1 MSDGADTGAEA
12 SARPTSPTTDVPAID
27 VPGIDPL
34 LAALDDSQRVVAEA
48 LIGPVCVLAG
58 AGTGKTR
65 AITHRIAYGVASG
78 SYDPRRVM
86 ALTFTA
92 RAAAELR
99 GRLHTLG
106 AGAVQARTFHAAAL
120 AQLGHFWP
128 LVVGGPAP
136 RVLEYKGRLL
146 GQAAERV
153 KLRVDTPTLRDVAAE
168 IEWRKV
174 QLLSPDEYAQR
185 LPSRGTPGS
194 LSIDQHLALM
204 QAYEQLK
211 DERRSLDFEDVLLT
225 TAGMIESE
233 PSVAM
238 HVREQYRHFI
248 VDEYQDVSPAQQ
260 RLLEVWLGDRTDV
273 CVVGDASQTIYSFAG
288 ATAEYL
294 LGFERRYP
302 AATIVRL
309 EHNYRSTAP
318 IVETANQLMRGREGA
333 LRLRAETPA
342 ASDDTLVA
350 TASGRVDVSER
361 ADAAGFAPAQAPA
374 AGPARRAVAT
384 PPSAPEP
391 EVTEYADERAEA
403 RAVAERIRAR
413 IDAGVRPEQI
423 AVLIRVNSQSGLY
436 EDALETAGVPVRVR
450 GAQRFFDRPEV
461 REAVHT
467 LRAASLAPADEP
479 LFKSVSDVLRSLGWS
494 AQAPEG
500 PGAVRARWESLNA
513 IARLVD
519 DAPAGTTFRAFTDQL
534 RARAESH
541 HEPTLEAVTVAT
553 LHSAKGLEWDEV
565 HLVGLS
571 EGLLP
576 IAYAKGLAAIDEER
590 RLLYVGI
597 TRARRRLALSW
608 ARRAGGPRADREPSR
623 FLRELGSRT
632 QDGSRRAPVGAGP
645 RRGG

>member
-1 MSDGADTGAEA
+1 MSMPGASGETSTRP
-12 SARPTSPTTDVPAID
+12 SADAPAQSADAID
-27 VPGIDPL
+27 AL
-34 LAALDDSQRVVAEA
+34 LAGLDDAQRVAAEA

-78 SYDPRRVM
+78 AYDPRRVM

-128 LVVGGPAP
+128 IVVGGNAP
-136 RVLEYKGRLL
+136 RVLEFKGRLL
-146 GQAAERV
+146 GQAAERAKV
-153 KLRVDTPTLRDVAAE
+153 KVDTPTLRDVAAE

-174 QLLSPDEYAQR
+174 QMLSPAEYEQR
-185 LPSRGTPGS
+185 LPSRGAPGT
-194 LSIDQHLALM
+194 LTIEQHLAVIA
-204 QAYEQLK
+204 AYEQLK
-211 DERRSLDFEDVLLT
+211 DERRSLDFEDVLLV

-233 PSVAM
+233 PAVAM
-238 HVREQYRHFI
+238 QVREQYRHFI

-260 RLLEVWLGDRTDV
+260 RLLEAWLGDRRDV

-288 ATAEYL
+288 ATSEYL
-294 LGFERRYP
+294 LGFERTHP
-302 AATIVRL
+302 GATIVRL

-318 IVETANQLMRGREGA
+318 IVETANRLMRGREGA
-333 LRLRAETPA
+333 LRLRA
-342 ASDDTLVA
+342 
-350 TASGRVDVSER
+350 
-361 ADAAGFAPAQAPA
+361 DAAHATDGSGQTPRSA
-374 AGPARRAVAT
+374 AVDGA
-384 PPSAPEP
+384 EP
-391 EVTEYADERAEA
+391 EVTEYSDDLAEA
-403 RAVAERIRAR
+403 RGTARRIRERIESGTKPQ
-413 IDAGVRPEQI
+413 DI

-436 EDALETAGVPVRVR
+436 EQALEEAGVPVRVR

-461 REAVHT
+461 KEAVHT

-494 AQAPEG
+494 AHAPEG
-500 PGAVRARWESLNA
+500 PGAVRSRWESLNA

-519 DAPAGTTFRAFTDQL
+519 DAPAGTTFRVFTDQL

-553 LHSAKGLEWDEV
+553 LHSAKGLEWDDV
-565 HLVGLS
+565 YLVGVS

-597 TRARRRLALSW
+597 TRARRRLELSW
-608 ARRAGGPRADREPSR
+608 GRRAGGGRGEREASR
-623 FLRELGSRT
+623 FLSELRTRSHGAAGTTPAGGAKRREG
-632 QDGSRRAPVGAGP
+632 
-645 RRGG
+645 